1 MERIPMHNE
10 TLKGN
15 QKYRGFCVELLEK
28 ISEICNFTYTINK
41 VEDGY
46 MGSYI
51 NGKWNGI
58 VGNRKLPNCYRTFQI
73 NMAPFSLSS
82 I

>member
-58 VGNRKLPNCYRTFQI
+58 VGN
-73 NMAPFSLSS
+73 
-82 I
+82 